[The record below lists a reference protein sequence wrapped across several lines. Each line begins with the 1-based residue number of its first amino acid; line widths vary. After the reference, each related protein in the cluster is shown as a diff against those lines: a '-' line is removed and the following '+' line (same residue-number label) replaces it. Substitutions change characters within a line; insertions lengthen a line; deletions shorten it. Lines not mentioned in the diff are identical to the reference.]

1 MPEDGAQA
9 CSIPAIPMDEGDR
22 QRALED
28 LKLIDSPQEER
39 FDRIVQLTQLL
50 FQVPIAYIS
59 LIDKDRQWFKSK
71 VGLEAN
77 ETSRSVSFCGHA
89 ILEDKAMV
97 VPDALQDYR
106 FAANPMVLGE
116 PFIRF
121 YAGQP
126 LRGPSGHKVGTLC
139 LADKEAREFKEY
151 DLKMLAQLG
160 KLVEREFTLLDKI
173 QMQIETL
180 KAKEALEKK
189 SQELEKAV
197 TDLSAEKQNSEF
209 LLKNIFP
216 GEVADELRANGKVKA
231 VGHEKA
237 TVLFS
242 DFSDFTS
249 VAATYSPA
257 ELVEELNRAFCLF
270 DGLSARHGTEKLK
283 TIGDG
288 YLCVAGLQGDPV
300 EAGVKMLKFA
310 QEILAFTLKRK
321 AEVEATGKKYWNIR
335 IGIHCGPLV
344 AGVVGV
350 KRMAY
355 DIWGDTVNI
364 AARIQ
369 QGSEPG
375 RINLSKDFW
384 DLMGDRIETEARG
397 KKAIK
402 HHGEIEMFFLQKI
415 KG

>member
-1 MPEDGAQA
+1 MEANVTCA
-9 CSIPAIPMDEGDR
+9 VPAIPMDEADR
-22 QRALED
+22 QRALDD
-28 LKLIDSPQEER
+28 LKLVDSPKEER

-71 VGLEAN
+71 VGIEAN

-139 LADKEAREFKEY
+139 LADKEARELKEH
-151 DLKMLAQLG
+151 DLKLLAQLG

-189 SQELEKAV
+189 SQELEKTV
-197 TDLSAEKQNSEF
+197 HELSAARENSEF

-216 GEVADELRANGKVKA
+216 AGVADELRANGKVKA
-231 VGHEKA
+231 VGHQNA
-237 TVLFS
+237 VVLFS
-242 DFSDFTS
+242 DFTDFTS
-249 VAATYSPA
+249 VAEAYTPA

-270 DGLSARHGTEKLK
+270 DGLSARLGVEKLK

-300 EAGVKMLKFA
+300 EAGLKMLKFA

-321 AEVEATGKKYWNIR
+321 AEVEAAGKKYWNIR

-355 DIWGDTVNI
+355 DIWGDTVNV

-375 RINLSKDFW
+375 RINLSKSFR
-384 DLMGDRIETEARG
+384 DLMGHRVEAEARG
-397 KKAIK
+397 KKPIK
-402 HHGEIEMFFLQKI
+402 HHGEIEMFYFQKL
-415 KG
+415 K

>member
-1 MPEDGAQA
+1 MPENGAQA
-9 CSIPAIPMDEGDR
+9 CSIPALPLDEPDR

-139 LADKEAREFKEY
+139 LADKDARELKEH
-151 DLKMLAQLG
+151 DLKLLAQLG

-197 TDLSAEKQNSEF
+197 TELSAEKQNSEF

-242 DFSDFTS
+242 DFSEFTS
-249 VAATYSPA
+249 VAATYTPA

-270 DGLSARHGTEKLK
+270 DGLSARLGVEKLK

-321 AEVEATGKKYWNIR
+321 AEVEAAGKKYWNIR
-335 IGIHCGPLV
+335 IGIHSGPLV

-375 RINLSKDFW
+375 RINLSK
-384 DLMGDRIETEARG
+384 
-397 KKAIK
+397 
-402 HHGEIEMFFLQKI
+402 
-415 KG
+415 

>member
-1 MPEDGAQA
+1 MSSNGNQA
-9 CSIPAIPMDEGDR
+9 CSIPAIPMDEADR
-22 QRALED
+22 QKALED

-71 VGLEAN
+71 VGIEEN
-77 ETSRSVSFCGHA
+77 QTSRDISFCGHA

-139 LADKEAREFKEY
+139 LADKDAREFKEH
-151 DLKMLAQLG
+151 DLKLLSQLG

-180 KAKEALEKK
+180 KAKEALERK

-197 TDLSAEKQNSEF
+197 NDLSHEKQNSEV
-209 LLKNIFP
+209 LLRNIFP

-231 VGHEKA
+231 VGHGKG

-242 DFSDFTS
+242 DFSEFTS

-257 ELVEELNRAFCLF
+257 DLVEELNRAFCLF
-270 DGLSARHGTEKLK
+270 DGLSARHGVEKLK

-288 YLCVAGLQGDPV
+288 YLCVGGLQGDPV

-310 QEILAFTLKRK
+310 QEILGFVQKRK
-321 AEVEATGKKYWNIR
+321 AEVEAAGKKYWNIR
-335 IGIHCGPLV
+335 IGIHSGPLV

-355 DIWGDTVNI
+355 DIWGDTVNV

-369 QGSEPG
+369 QESVPG
-375 RINLSKDFW
+375 KINLSKDFR
-384 DLMGDRIETEARG
+384 DLMGDRVEVEARG
-397 KKAIK
+397 KLPIK
-402 HHGEIEMFFLQKI
+402 HHGEVEMFFLEKL
-415 KG
+415 K

>member
-1 MPEDGAQA
+1 MPENEAQA
-9 CSIPAIPMDEGDR
+9 CSIPAIPLDEADR
-22 QRALED
+22 QRALDD

-71 VGLEAN
+71 VGIEAN

-139 LADKEAREFKEY
+139 LADKEARELKEH
-151 DLKMLAQLG
+151 DLKLLAQLG

-197 TDLSAEKQNSEF
+197 TELSSAKENSEF
-209 LLKNIFP
+209 LLRNIFP
-216 GEVADELRANGKVKA
+216 AEVADELKTNGKVKA

-242 DFSDFTS
+242 DFSEFTS
-249 VAATYSPA
+249 VAATYTPA

-270 DGLSARHGTEKLK
+270 DGLSARLGVEKLK

-321 AEVEATGKKYWNIR
+321 AEVEAAGKKYWNIR
-335 IGIHCGPLV
+335 IGIHSGPLV

-375 RINLSKDFW
+375 RINLSKSFR
-384 DLMGDRIETEARG
+384 DLVGDKIEAEARG
-397 KKAIK
+397 KKPIK
-402 HHGEIEMFFLQKI
+402 HHGEIEMFFFQKL
-415 KG
+415 K

>member
-1 MPEDGAQA
+1 L
-9 CSIPAIPMDEGDR
+9 DEPDR

-139 LADKEAREFKEY
+139 LADKDARELKEH
-151 DLKMLAQLG
+151 DLKLLAQLG

-197 TDLSAEKQNSEF
+197 TELSAEKQNSEF

-231 VGHEKA
+231 VGHERA

-242 DFSDFTS
+242 DFSEFTS
-249 VAATYSPA
+249 VAATYTPA

-270 DGLSARHGTEKLK
+270 DGLSARLGVEKLK

-321 AEVEATGKKYWNIR
+321 AEVEAAGKKYWNIR
-335 IGIHCGPLV
+335 IGIHSGPLV

-375 RINLSKDFW
+375 RINLSNSFQ
-384 DLMGDRIETEARG
+384 DLVGDKIEAEARG
-397 KKAIK
+397 KKPIK
-402 HHGEIEMFFLQKI
+402 HHGEIEMFFFQKL
-415 KG
+415 K

>member
-1 MPEDGAQA
+1 MPENEAQA
-9 CSIPAIPMDEGDR
+9 CSIPAIPMDEADR
-22 QRALED
+22 QKALDD

-71 VGLEAN
+71 VGIEAN

-139 LADKEAREFKEY
+139 LADKEARELKEH
-151 DLKMLAQLG
+151 DLKLLAQLG

-197 TDLSAEKQNSEF
+197 TDLSSAKENSEF
-209 LLKNIFP
+209 LLRNIFP
-216 GEVADELRANGKVKA
+216 AEVADELRANGKVKA

-242 DFSDFTS
+242 DFSEFTS
-249 VAATYSPA
+249 AAATYTPA

-270 DGLSARHGTEKLK
+270 DGLSARLGVEKLK

-321 AEVEATGKKYWNIR
+321 AEVEAAGKKYWNIR
-335 IGIHCGPLV
+335 IGIHSGPLV

-375 RINLSKDFW
+375 RINLSKSFR
-384 DLMGDRIETEARG
+384 DLVGDKIEAEARG
-397 KKAIK
+397 KKPIK
-402 HHGEIEMFFLQKI
+402 HHGEIEMFFFQKL
-415 KG
+415 K